1 MRRPTL
7 LRRSAHQSGPVGV
20 ASPPEDRETSVDAVS
35 RPVGAIAR
43 SHRQLVRAKFVKDKV
58 SVLALAVCVVFAVL
72 TVTSPLLSMW
82 GVLDPS
88 TLHPGLVTGIG
99 SIPDGRFGGMSW
111 HHWLG
116 VEPGTGR
123 DLLSRILVGMTTSM
137 VVATLATVLTVVI
150 GTVLG
155 MIAGL
160 SGGSVDWTISRL
172 IDLVLSFPALLML
185 LTLAP
190 LMTGAVHQV
199 LHLPTGPP
207 SQIGF
212 MIIVLGF
219 FGWPFQARIIRGQV
233 LSLREQEF
241 VEAARSLGASHMWI
255 QARELLPHLLAPIL
269 IYTTLMLP
277 SYIAAEATLG
287 FLGVGLQAPAASLGS
302 ILNDSVSYAS
312 VDPAYFVFPGLVLAI
327 LVLAF
332 NLLGDG
338 LQDAL
343 EPTGDA
349 S

>member
-1 MRRPTL
+1 
-7 LRRSAHQSGPVGV
+7 
-20 ASPPEDRETSVDAVS
+20 
-35 RPVGAIAR
+35 
-43 SHRQLVRAKFVKDKV
+43 VRARFGKDKV
-58 SVLALAVCVVFAVL
+58 SVVALIVCLVFAVL
-72 TVTSPLLSMW
+72 TVMSPLLSAW
-82 GVLDPS
+82 GLLEPS
-88 TLHPGLVTGIG
+88 TLHPELVTEVG
-99 SIPDGRFGGMSW
+99 SLPSGHFGGISW

-123 DLLSRILVGMTTSM
+123 DLLSRILVGLTTSM
-137 VVATLATVLTVVI
+137 VVATLATALSVAI

-155 MIAGL
+155 MLAGAA
-160 SGGSVDWTISRL
+160 GGWVDWTISRF

-190 LMTGAVHQV
+190 LMTGAVHNI

-207 SQIGF
+207 SQVGF
-212 MIIVLGF
+212 MVIVLGF

-241 VEAARSLGASHMWI
+241 VEAARSLGASAVWI
-255 QARELLPHLLAPIL
+255 RRRELLPHLWAPIL
-269 IYTTLMLP
+269 VYTTLMLP

-287 FLGVGLQAPAASLGS
+287 FLGVGIQAPTASLGS
-302 ILNDSVSYAS
+302 ILNDSVAYAS
-312 VDPAYFVFPGLVLAI
+312 VDPAYFVFPGSVLALI
-327 LVLAF
+327 VLAL

-343 EPTGDA
+343 EPTGDR